1 MCRMP
6 VRVERMSKLT
16 IFERPLNP
24 RKMKTTHPLPGKQ
37 SNVNGFHDYS
47 YTIVNDCFS
56 WRLYE
61 TLFGGSY
68 IGPGL
73 LSYSSAVLSRHAS
86 KRFRNAYDCVSLD
99 AFSRFVSVS
108 ALKKGSMDRE
118 VCLIPLGSP
127 MV

>member
-1 MCRMP
+1 M
-6 VRVERMSKLT
+6 E
-16 IFERPLNP
+16 
-24 RKMKTTHPLPGKQ
+24 TTHPLPGKQ
-37 SNVNGFHDYS
+37 SDVNGFHDYP
-47 YTIVNDCFS
+47 YTIVNNTFS

-61 TLFGGSY
+61 IVFGGPY
-68 IGPGL
+68 IGRGL
-73 LSYSSAVLSRHAS
+73 RSYSSAVFSRHAS

-99 AFSRFVSVS
+99 AFTRFVSVS